1 MLLVVVAR
9 NWVAEVV
16 RNFAWGAVGTLAVQV
31 VVDTLAVQAVVD
43 IAVVVARIVLLV
55 QARHNHRPMIH
66 VFHRPNQ

>member
-9 NWVAEVV
+9 NWAEVV

-55 QARHNHRPMIH
+55 QARHNHHRPMIH